1 MCLIPSLTPARKLQ
15 TLLAVFLAIAS
26 SGCSKQ
32 GEANINAKSPG
43 YLPASVGLMK
53 IFCAERNNED
63 CDART
68 RTVLA
73 RNTMNYDGLLQDGI
87 RNIETGDAS
96 KAVRELEYLSSIYTR
111 NAPVRYQLAR
121 AYLLLSARSTS
132 LVHKSNAVERVENL
146 LNDALKL
153 DPTLNAATVLLAEIK
168 IAKGSPAAAV
178 DLLAPL
184 VKEQPQIAQAHY
196 LLASAY
202 LAQQKSEQ
210 ALAVYRQMTEL
221 FPQDPQPSFLAG
233 SILLA
238 QGHLPAIERL
248 VDLDIAAKQYAPAM
262 DRVQKLT
269 DKDPK
274 RAQPWALRGKIYL
287 AQQDFTHAEP
297 DLLKAIELDPKL
309 EPAYLLLAQ
318 LYVASNRAEEAIA
331 RLTAFVEKN
340 KTVPALMQLAV
351 INEQLKN
358 FATAR
363 DAYETLLTVAPN
375 SALALNNLAVLYSER
390 FGELDKAYDLAK
402 RANEAAPNEPHLAD
416 TFGWILFKK
425 GDYGKALRLLQESAS
440 KLPDSPEIQF
450 HTGMSHYMVGEEGP
464 ARLALQKAADASVD
478 FPGKDEARQRLA
490 LLAINAGTANASART
505 ELEKYLRERPNDP
518 AALARLAEIQQR
530 DGAVD
535 L

>member
-1 MCLIPSLTPARKLQ
+1 MCFILSLTPARKLQ

-53 IFCAERNNED
+53 IFCAERNKED

-68 RTVLA
+68 GTVLA

-87 RNIETGDAS
+87 RNIEKGDAS

-111 NAPVRYQLAR
+111 NAPVRYQPAR

-132 LVHKSNAVERVENL
+132 LVHKSNAVERAENL

-184 VKEQPQIAQAHY
+184 VKEQPQISQAHY

-238 QGHLPAIERL
+238 QGQQQEARKAFEKSAEISPDYLPAIERL

-287 AQQDFTHAEP
+287 AQQDFMHAEP
-297 DLLKAIELDPKL
+297 DLLKAIDLDPKL
-309 EPAYLLLAQ
+309 EPAYQLLAQ
-318 LYVASNRAEEAIA
+318 LYVASNRREEAIA
-331 RLTAFVEKN
+331 KLTAFAENN
-340 KTVPALMQLAV
+340 KSAQAAPALMQLGM

-358 FATAR
+358 FAAAR
-363 DAYETLLTVAPN
+363 DAYEKLLTVAPN
-375 SALALNNLAVLYSER
+375 SPLALNNLAVLYSER

-416 TFGWILFKK
+416 TF
-425 GDYGKALRLLQESAS
+425 
-440 KLPDSPEIQF
+440 
-450 HTGMSHYMVGEEGP
+450 
-464 ARLALQKAADASVD
+464 
-478 FPGKDEARQRLA
+478 
-490 LLAINAGTANASART
+490 
-505 ELEKYLRERPNDP
+505 
-518 AALARLAEIQQR
+518 
-530 DGAVD
+530 
-535 L
+535 